1 MFEIQLGEH
10 NVLRIIRKG
19 LSNVVNSNLFFR
31 SQMISMIYFYDK
43 TSDIEFIESSIL
55 CREVLDNTMKI
66 VLSLLDEVKDKDIN
80 SNNKS
85 TVITCLMTIYLLKHL
100 NKTEKLNQLL
110 ETLRSPEFHYRKTLI
125 SILNTGILF
134 FQQKPSDSVD
144 LNPILYVKYNPTL
157 IQTANDLLKYLS

>member
-55 CREVLDNTMKI
+55 CREVLDNTIKI
-66 VLSLLDEVKDKDIN
+66 VLSLLDEVQDKEIN

-100 NKTEKLNQLL
+100 NKTEKLNLLL
-110 ETLRSPEFHYRKTLI
+110 ETLRSPDFHYRKTLI